1 MMIDIILKRTVEG
14 TSFDLKI
21 TGRTRK
27 LDRYT
32 EKTIILAN
40 EKAYV
45 EFQLT
50 KTDLHQKYIMR
61 ILVQV
66 QVRIVIH
73 QNDSVMNQGKNSGR
87 DRTPKGK

>member
-1 MMIDIILKRTVEG
+1 MMIDIIPKRTVEG

-50 KTDLHQKYIMR
+50 KTDLHQK
-61 ILVQV
+61 
-66 QVRIVIH
+66 
-73 QNDSVMNQGKNSGR
+73 
-87 DRTPKGK
+87 